1 MFGESALSLV
11 LQAGPLV
18 KVILLV
24 LLFFSII
31 TWAIIVYKYRYL
43 SRLEKETDQFKRLF
57 SKNRSNE
64 IFYQMARSFA
74 ENPYANLF
82 NIVITEN
89 QLPKENVKIEL
100 KRIVYVESTRIE
112 RFQNF
117 LATTGSTAPFIGLFG
132 TVWGIMDSFRG
143 IGKTGSASL
152 ATVAPG
158 IAEALIATA
167 AGLAAAIPA
176 VMAFNYFQGKVRRH
190 ITELEDFSQELYEI
204 YVEGKSAATQE
215 RSSSI

>member
-18 KVILLV
+18 KVILVL
-24 LLFFSII
+24 LLFFSIV
-31 TWAIIVYKYRYL
+31 TWAIIVYKYRFL
-43 SRLEKETDQFKRLF
+43 SRLEKETDQFKMLF
-57 SKNRSNE
+57 SRNRSHE
-64 IFYQMARSFA
+64 IFYQMARGFSD
-74 ENPYANLF
+74 NPYASLF
-82 NIVITEN
+82 NVVATDN
-89 QLPKENVKIEL
+89 QVPKENIKIEL
-100 KRIVYVESTRIE
+100 KRIVHVESTRLE
-112 RFQNF
+112 KFLNF

-143 IGKTGSASL
+143 IGKMGSASL

-190 ITELEDFSQELYEI
+190 ITEIEDFSQELYEL
-204 YVEGKSAATQE
+204 YVEGNRAANQE
-215 RSSSI
+215 RSGSI

>member
-18 KVILLV
+18 KVILLL
-24 LLFFSII
+24 LLFFSIV
-31 TWAIIVYKYRYL
+31 TWAIIVYKYRFL
-43 SRLEKETDQFKRLF
+43 SRLEKETDQFKMLF
-57 SKNRSNE
+57 SRNRSHE
-64 IFYQMARSFA
+64 IFYQMARGFSD
-74 ENPYANLF
+74 NPYANLF
-82 NIVITEN
+82 NVVVTDN
-89 QLPKENVKIEL
+89 QVPKENIKIEL
-100 KRIVYVESTRIE
+100 KRIVHIESTRLE
-112 RFQNF
+112 KFLNF

-143 IGKTGSASL
+143 IGKMGSASL

-190 ITELEDFSQELYEI
+190 ITEMEDFSQELYEL
-204 YVEGKSAATQE
+204 YVEGKSCSKPGE
-215 RSSSI
+215 VR